1 MLGTAL
7 TQLRYALSLASGRRI
22 DVGGIERLVRDCVA
36 TVEEFGPTSLEDA
49 DVLGGATLSDE
60 ARRTVDRSRLRHVA
74 KLAFDTTPYYRDLFN
89 HLGIQP
95 DDYDIERLEALP
107 TTDKAALRSM
117 PEAFVNWRADPTFQ
131 ALTSGTTGY
140 PTSMWFSR
148 YELDLGAAL
157 GAVASVM
164 RLGFTPEDVVQLN
177 ISSRASLAMV
187 NTIRGCQLIGCACF
201 PVGLIDPDETLSRL
215 ATPVHLPGKK
225 PQVSIITTYP
235 TYLGLLVER
244 ARALE
249 YRREDFGLEQI
260 LCGGEVLTTA
270 LRELAEEQFGARIIE
285 NYLMTEIFPVGGL
298 MCRDGHLHITSEQGF
313 SEVLSLEDH
322 RPAQPGEIG
331 TIVTTPFFPY
341 RETTLL
347 LRLVTGDVVRTV
359 GGELTCELASL
370 PATSPILGKAS
381 HAVRTDDG
389 WLLTRDFLEVLDGE
403 AEVPLPSRFVVQTT
417 HEGLD
422 VHVLTSAVDKE
433 VAGRIQAGLHEAGV
447 PVRRVHLHDGRST
460 MPPSIP
466 LRVDLQE
473 ASYRQEDGQFAVGV
487 AP

>member
-7 TQLRYALSLASGRRI
+7 TQLRYALSLASGGRV
-22 DVGGIERLVRDCVA
+22 DVDGIERLVRDCVA
-36 TVEEFGPTSLEDA
+36 TVQEFGPTSQDDA
-49 DVLGGATLSDE
+49 DVLGVATLSDE
-60 ARRTVDRSRLRHVA
+60 ARRTVDRSRLRNVA
-74 KLAFDTTPYYRDLFN
+74 KLAFDTTPYYRDLFG

-95 DDYDIERLEALP
+95 DDYDIERLETLP
-107 TTDKAALRSM
+107 VTDKAALRSM

-157 GAVASVM
+157 GAIASVM

-187 NTIRGCQLIGCACF
+187 NTVRGCQLIGCACF
-201 PVGLIDPDETLSRL
+201 PVGLIEPDETLSRL

-225 PQVSIITTYP
+225 PQVSIMTTYP

-244 ARALE
+244 ARALG
-249 YRREDFGLEQI
+249 YGPEDFGLEQI
-260 LCGGEVLTTA
+260 LCGGEVLTEA
-270 LRELAEEQFGARIIE
+270 LRQQAEELFSARITE

-298 MCRDGHLHITSEQGF
+298 MCREGHLHITSEQGLT
-313 SEVLSLEDH
+313 EVLSLEDH

-341 RETTLL
+341 RETTLV
-347 LRLVTGDVVRTV
+347 LRLVTGDVVRTIE
-359 GGELTCELASL
+359 GESTCELAAL

-381 HAVRTDDG
+381 HAVRTDQG
-389 WLLTRDFLEVLDGE
+389 WLMTRDFLEVLDGE
-403 AEVPLPSRFVVQTT
+403 PEVPLPSRFVVQAVR
-417 HEGLD
+417 EGLD
-422 VHVLTSAVDKE
+422 IHVLASSVDRH
-433 VAGRIQAGLHEAGV
+433 VAGRIQARLHESGV
-447 PVRRVHLHDGRST
+447 PVRRVHLHDGGST

-466 LRVDLQE
+466 LRVDLHE
-473 ASYRQEDGQFAVGV
+473 ASYQPQDRKLVMGI